1 MNKKSFLIILLA
13 ALVAFISAF
22 FISNVIQDKNELPN
36 ISDLEQIGTDN
47 DTVEKS
53 IQDNTLNNEE
63 TAADTKSSVETQA
76 TVKAQQKTATKEIK
90 KQISKEEKVIN
101 SSNAESLQKT
111 LEVSIEEETVDYGL
125 YREEGTGNIII
136 TRHFSSKSPTKYSF
150 KGYGIIDK
158 VVK

>member
-1 MNKKSFLIILLA
+1 MNKKSFLVILLA

-22 FISNVIQDKNELPN
+22 FISNVIQNKNEKPN
-36 ISDLEQIGTDN
+36 ISDSEKIETNN
-47 DTVEKS
+47 DTIEKS
-53 IQDNTLNNEE
+53 IQDNALNDEE
-63 TAADTKSSVETQA
+63 TATNNETTVETQ
-76 TVKAQQKTATKEIK
+76 TTTKAQQKAATKEIK
-90 KQISKEEKVIN
+90 KYIPKEEKVIN

>member
-1 MNKKSFLIILLA
+1 MNKKSFLVILLA

-22 FISNVIQDKNELPN
+22 FISNVIQNKNEKPN
-36 ISDLEQIGTDN
+36 ISDSEKIETNN
-47 DTVEKS
+47 DTIEKS
-53 IQDNTLNNEE
+53 IQDNALNDEE
-63 TAADTKSSVETQA
+63 TATNNETTVETQTA
-76 TVKAQQKTATKEIK
+76 TKAQQKTATKEIK
-90 KQISKEEKVIN
+90 KYIPKEEKVIN

-158 VVK
+158 LVK

>member
-1 MNKKSFLIILLA
+1 MNKKSFLVILLA

-22 FISNVIQDKNELPN
+22 FISNVIQNKNEIPD
-36 ISDLEQIGTDN
+36 ISDSEKIEINN
-47 DTVEKS
+47 DTIEKS
-53 IQDNTLNNEE
+53 IQDNALNDEE
-63 TAADTKSSVETQA
+63 TAADTKFSVETQ
-76 TVKAQQKTATKEIK
+76 TSTKAQQKTATKEVK
-90 KQISKEEKVIN
+90 KYIPKEEKVIN